1 MKKYFDK
8 ISISHIILTSLSLHM
23 LVIASTQIYSIS
35 DENIFLSMMRFFLVG
50 EDHAPYQLPGL
61 SLIVTPFVY
70 LFGDSWF
77 AWRLPIIGF
86 NMVFLYFFYKVIL
99 RHTTKNNAVLISII
113 ISFDTLIFVHSSLM
127 VRDIPILALGFMS
140 LYLFFNKKYY
150 LMGLVLGTGAVI
162 KETMAFFLIFIIA
175 YYMIMNYRNIIT
187 KISSPKFLKTP
198 LVVFCITGLSFLI
211 PLGIYDNT
219 IDVYEY
225 ETYDTGGI
233 MKQYY
238 EYSIGEKNTE
248 LPIGTIK
255 EPFSHL
261 SVFLFK
267 GYFSN
272 ASEDNS
278 KDNFFNSIVPFRQQE
293 EIFDATTEKFDFT
306 NVEGNVLYVS
316 KVYETYWGGYN
327 AVNPIWF
334 VGFYGTLG
342 LIVLSIWKRN
352 DQLKNTSFLV
362 VGIAT
367 MFVPYLLISL
377 IRDTWTYYFI
387 YSVPIISLGM
397 ILLTDKI
404 KNNKLRQGIK
414 ISIVVCVMASF
425 VYYFPIRFIGS

>member
-1 MKKYFDK
+1 MKKYFEK
-8 ISISHIILTSLSLHM
+8 ISISHIILTSLSLHL

-35 DENIFLSMMRFFLVG
+35 DENIFLSIMRFFLEG

-61 SLIVTPFVY
+61 SLIVAPFVY

-86 NMVFLYFFYKVIL
+86 NIVFLYFFFKVLL
-99 RHTTKNNAVLISII
+99 RYTTKNNAILISII
-113 ISFDTLIFVHSSLM
+113 VSFDTLIFVHSSLM

-150 LMGLVLGTGAVI
+150 SMGLVLGTGAII
-162 KETMAFFLIFIIA
+162 KETMVFFLLFIIS
-175 YYMIMNYRNIIT
+175 YYIITNYRNCIT
-187 KISSPKFLKTP
+187 KISSRKFLKTP
-198 LVVFCITGLSFLI
+198 FVVFCIIGLSFLI
-211 PLGIYDNT
+211 PLTIYDNM
-219 IDVYEY
+219 IEVYEY
-225 ETYDTGGI
+225 EKYDVGGT

-238 EYSIGEKNTE
+238 EYTIGERSTE
-248 LPIGTIK
+248 TPISTIK
-255 EPFSHL
+255 DPFSHL
-261 SVFLFK
+261 EVFLFK

-272 ASEDNS
+272 VSEDNS
-278 KDNFFNSIVPFRQQE
+278 KDNFFNSIIPFKQQN

-306 NVEGNVLYVS
+306 NVEGNVLYIS

-334 VGFYGTLG
+334 IGFYGTLG
-342 LIVLSIWKRN
+342 LIVFSVWKRN
-352 DQLKNTSFLV
+352 DQLKNTSFLLA
-362 VGIAT
+362 GIVT

-404 KNNKLRQGIK
+404 KNEKLRQGLK
-414 ISIVVCVMASF
+414 ISMIVCVIVSF
-425 VYYFPIRFIGS
+425 VYYFPIRFIGA